1 MLQIE
6 ASTNIQT
13 MESILNDTEIQIIL
27 DAQGETTYN
36 TSLQDKGR
44 LIDIITRHVLID
56 APRSL
61 IEEIK
66 NGLKTLGVLDNIVK
80 YPEKFRDMFT
90 SENIEPLDAQSV
102 DLLFQ
107 VSYAEKGSNTRDG
120 QERTIVFWRDY
131 LQDCESE

>member
-44 LIDIITRHVLID
+44 FIDIITRHVLID

-66 NGLKTLGVLDNIVK
+66 NGLKT
-80 YPEKFRDMFT
+80 
-90 SENIEPLDAQSV
+90 
-102 DLLFQ
+102 
-107 VSYAEKGSNTRDG
+107 
-120 QERTIVFWRDY
+120 
-131 LQDCESE
+131 